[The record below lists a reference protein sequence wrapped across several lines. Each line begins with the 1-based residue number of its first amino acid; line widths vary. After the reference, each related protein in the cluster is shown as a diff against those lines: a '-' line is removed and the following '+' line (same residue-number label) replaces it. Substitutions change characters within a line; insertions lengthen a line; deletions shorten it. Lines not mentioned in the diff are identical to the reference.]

1 MIKIAI
7 KMAIFLSSAC
17 SFCSNSYLVMFI
29 PGQIM
34 PAIGIFGAN
43 GRMGRSLVSV
53 AKEQQLNLT
62 AATVRDGSELIG
74 VDAGELAGCGKANV
88 PLTATSAESVNKAD
102 IWVDFT
108 MPEPML
114 AHLQLAVA
122 ARKAMVIGVTGLTDA
137 QYKQVQQAAEHIPIV
152 WAPNMSVGVNLLLH
166 LVQTAAKVMG
176 QTADIEIIEAHHRF
190 KKDAPSGT
198 AMAIGAS
205 IAKALDRDLAKV
217 AVYGREGMTGERE
230 QQTIGFAT
238 VRGGDIIGD
247 HTALFADLGERLEIT
262 HKASSRSTFA
272 QGALRAALWLQNKQP
287 GLYSMQQVL
296 GLAQLS

>member
-1 MIKIAI
+1 M
-7 KMAIFLSSAC
+7 S
-17 SFCSNSYLVMFI
+17 
-29 PGQIM
+29 G
-34 PAIGIFGAN
+34 IGIFGAN
-43 GRMGRSLVSV
+43 GRMGRALINV

-62 AATVRDGSELIG
+62 AATVRADSCLIG
-74 VDAGELAGCGKANV
+74 SDAGELAGCGKL
-88 PLTATSAESVNKAD
+88 PLLLKATGPHSINDAA

-114 AHLQLAVA
+114 SHLELAVA
-122 ARKAMVIGVTGLTDA
+122 AKKALVIGVTGLSDA
-137 QYKQVQQAAEHIPIV
+137 QYAKVQQASEHIPIV

-205 IAKALDRDLAKV
+205 IAKALDRDLAEV
-217 AVYGREGMTGERE
+217 AVYGREGITGERDAK
-230 QQTIGFAT
+230 TIGFAT

-262 HKASSRSTFA
+262 HKASSRNTFA
-272 QGALRAALWLQNKQP
+272 QGALRAAQWLQNKQA
-287 GLYSMQQVL
+287 GLYTMQQVL
-296 GLAQLS
+296 GLTELS

>member
-1 MIKIAI
+1 
-7 KMAIFLSSAC
+7 
-17 SFCSNSYLVMFI
+17 
-29 PGQIM
+29 M
-34 PAIGIFGAN
+34 PSIGIFGAN
-43 GRMGRSLVSV
+43 GRMGRALINV

-62 AATVRDGSELIG
+62 AATVRAGSELIG
-74 VDAGELAGCGKANV
+74 VDAGELAGVGKLGL
-88 PLTATSAESVNKAD
+88 PLSATGAGSINNAD

-108 MPEPML
+108 MPEAML
-114 AHLQLAVA
+114 AHLELAVA
-122 ARKAMVIGVTGLTDA
+122 AKKAMVIGVTGLTDA
-137 QYKQVQQAAEHIPIV
+137 QYQRVQQASKHIPVV

-205 IAKALDRDLAKV
+205 IAKALDRDLTKV
-217 AVYGREGMTGERE
+217 AVYGREGITGERE

-247 HTALFADLGERLEIT
+247 HTALFADLGERLEIS
-262 HKASSRSTFA
+262 HKASSRNTFA
-272 QGALRAALWLQNKQP
+272 QGALRAALWLQNKQS

-296 GLAQLS
+296 GLADLS

>member
-1 MIKIAI
+1 
-7 KMAIFLSSAC
+7 
-17 SFCSNSYLVMFI
+17 
-29 PGQIM
+29 M
-34 PAIGIFGAN
+34 PSIGIFGAN
-43 GRMGRSLVSV
+43 GRMGRALITV

-62 AATVRDGSELIG
+62 AATVRANSDLIG
-74 VDAGELAGCGKANV
+74 VDAGELAGVGKLAL
-88 PLTATSAESVNKAD
+88 PLMATDPDSITQAE

-108 MPEPML
+108 MPEAML
-114 AHLQLAVA
+114 AHLELAVSA
-122 ARKAMVIGVTGLTDA
+122 NKAMVIGVTGLTDA
-137 QYKQVQQAAEHIPIV
+137 QYAKVQQAALHIPIV

-176 QTADIEIIEAHHRF
+176 QSADIEIIEAHHRF

-205 IAKALDRDLAKV
+205 IAKALERDLAKV
-217 AVYGREGMTGERE
+217 AVYGREGITGERE

-262 HKASSRSTFA
+262 HKASSRNTFA
-272 QGALRAALWLQNKQP
+272 QGALRAALWLQNKQA

-296 GLAQLS
+296 GLTELS

>member
-1 MIKIAI
+1 MSKIG
-7 KMAIFLSSAC
+7 
-17 SFCSNSYLVMFI
+17 V
-29 PGQIM
+29 
-34 PAIGIFGAN
+34 FGAN
-43 GRMGRSLVSV
+43 GRMGRALVQV
-53 AKEQQLNLT
+53 CQQQQLELA
-62 AATVRDGSELIG
+62 AATVRAGSNWVG
-74 VDAGELAGCGKANV
+74 QDAGELAGCGCLGL
-88 PLTATSAESVNKAD
+88 PLVATSTEAVQSAD
-102 IWVDFT
+102 VWVDFT

-114 AHLQLAVA
+114 AHLDLAVA
-122 ARKAMVIGVTGLTDA
+122 AKKAMVIGVTGLTDA
-137 QYKQVQQAAEHIPIV
+137 QYQRVQQASSQIPIV

-205 IAKALDRDLAKV
+205 IAKTLGRDLADC

-230 QQTIGFAT
+230 QATIGFAT

-262 HKASSRSTFA
+262 HKASSRTTFA
-272 QGALRAALWLQNKQP
+272 QGAIRAAVWLQNKQP

-296 GLAQLS
+296 GLAELS

>member
-1 MIKIAI
+1 
-7 KMAIFLSSAC
+7 
-17 SFCSNSYLVMFI
+17 
-29 PGQIM
+29 M
-34 PAIGIFGAN
+34 PTIGIFGAN
-43 GRMGRSLVSV
+43 GRMGRALITV

-62 AATVRDGSELIG
+62 AATVRSGSDLIG
-74 VDAGELAGCGKANV
+74 VDAGELAGVGKIGL
-88 PLTATSAESVNKAD
+88 PLSATGTDSINNAD

-108 MPEPML
+108 MPEAML
-114 AHLQLAVA
+114 KHLQLAVA
-122 ARKAMVIGVTGLTDA
+122 AKKAMVIGVTGLTDA
-137 QYKQVQQAAEHIPIV
+137 QYQQVQQASEHIPVV

-205 IAKALDRDLAKV
+205 IARALDRDLAKV

-247 HTALFADLGERLEIT
+247 HTALFADLGERLEIS
-262 HKASSRSTFA
+262 HKASSRNTFA
-272 QGALRAALWLQNKQP
+272 QGALRAALWLQNKQS

-296 GLAQLS
+296 GLADLS

>member
-1 MIKIAI
+1 
-7 KMAIFLSSAC
+7 
-17 SFCSNSYLVMFI
+17 
-29 PGQIM
+29 M
-34 PAIGIFGAN
+34 PSIGIFGAN
-43 GRMGRSLVSV
+43 GRMGRALITV

-62 AATVRDGSELIG
+62 AATVRAGSELIG
-74 VDAGELAGCGKANV
+74 VDAGELAGVGKLGL
-88 PLTATSAESVNKAD
+88 PLSATGAGSINNAD

-108 MPEPML
+108 MPEAML
-114 AHLQLAVA
+114 AHLELAVA
-122 ARKAMVIGVTGLTDA
+122 AKKAMVIGVTGLTDA
-137 QYKQVQQAAEHIPIV
+137 QYQRVQQASKHIPVV

-205 IAKALDRDLAKV
+205 IAKALDRDLTKV
-217 AVYGREGMTGERE
+217 AVYGREGITGERE

-247 HTALFADLGERLEIT
+247 HTALFADLGERLEIS
-262 HKASSRSTFA
+262 HKASSRNTFA
-272 QGALRAALWLQNKQP
+272 QGALRAALWLQNKQS

-296 GLAQLS
+296 GLADLS

>member
-1 MIKIAI
+1 
-7 KMAIFLSSAC
+7 
-17 SFCSNSYLVMFI
+17 
-29 PGQIM
+29 M

-43 GRMGRSLVSV
+43 GRMGRALTTV
-53 AKEQQLNLT
+53 ANEQQLNLT
-62 AATVRDGSELIG
+62 AATVRAGSSLIG
-74 VDAGELAGCGKANV
+74 VDAGELAGCGKLGLALSETGTN
-88 PLTATSAESVNKAD
+88 SINSAD

-108 MPEPML
+108 MPEAML
-114 AHLQLAVA
+114 AHLKLAVA
-122 ARKAMVIGVTGLTDA
+122 AKKAMVIGVTGLTDA
-137 QYKQVQQAAEHIPIV
+137 QYQQLQQASEHIPIV

-166 LVQTAAKVMG
+166 LVQTAARVMG

-198 AMAIGAS
+198 AMAIGAT
-205 IAKALDRDLAKV
+205 IAKTLGRDLNDV
-217 AVYGREGMTGERE
+217 AVYGREGITGERA

-247 HTALFADLGERLEIT
+247 HTALFADLGERLEIS
-262 HKASSRSTFA
+262 HKASSRNTFA

-296 GLAQLS
+296 GLADLT

>member
-1 MIKIAI
+1 MT
-7 KMAIFLSSAC
+7 S
-17 SFCSNSYLVMFI
+17 
-29 PGQIM
+29 
-34 PAIGIFGAN
+34 IGIFGAN
-43 GRMGRSLVSV
+43 GRMGRALVTV
-53 AKEQQLNLT
+53 ATELQANQMAETPVKLS
-62 AATVRDGSELIG
+62 AATVRAGSSLLG
-74 VDAGELAGCGKANV
+74 VDAGELAGCGKNGLK
-88 PLTATSAESVNKAD
+88 LTETSLASVQEAAVW
-102 IWVDFT
+102 IDFT
-108 MPEPML
+108 MPEAML
-114 AHLQLAVA
+114 AQLELAVA
-122 ARKAMVIGVTGLTDA
+122 AKKAMVIGVTGLSDE
-137 QYKQVQQAAEHIPIV
+137 QYAKVQAASKLIPIV

-176 QTADIEIIEAHHRF
+176 QSADIEIIEAHHRF

-198 AMAIGAS
+198 ALAIGNS
-205 IAKALDRDLAKV
+205 IAKAIGRDLNEC
-217 AVYGREGMTGERE
+217 AVYGREGITGERD

-296 GLAQLS
+296 GLADLA

>member
-1 MIKIAI
+1 MT
-7 KMAIFLSSAC
+7 S
-17 SFCSNSYLVMFI
+17 
-29 PGQIM
+29 
-34 PAIGIFGAN
+34 IGIFGAN
-43 GRMGRSLVSV
+43 GRMGRALVSV
-53 AKEQQLNLT
+53 AAEQQLALA
-62 AATVRDGSELIG
+62 AATVRAGSALLG
-74 VDAGELAGCGKANV
+74 QDAGDIAGCGKLGLA
-88 PLTATSAESVNKAD
+88 LTETDLMALQQAEVW
-102 IWVDFT
+102 IDFT
-108 MPEPML
+108 MPEAML
-114 AHLQLAVA
+114 THLDLAVA
-122 ARKAMVIGVTGLTDA
+122 AQKALVIGVTGLTDA
-137 QYKQVQQAAEHIPIV
+137 QYAKVQAASQFIPIV

-198 AMAIGAS
+198 ALAIGNS
-205 IAKALDRDLAKV
+205 IAKAIGRDLSQC
-217 AVYGREGMTGERE
+217 AVYGREGMTGERD

-272 QGALRAALWLQNKQP
+272 QGAMRAALWLQNKQP

-296 GLAQLS
+296 GLADLA

>member
-1 MIKIAI
+1 
-7 KMAIFLSSAC
+7 
-17 SFCSNSYLVMFI
+17 
-29 PGQIM
+29 M
-34 PAIGIFGAN
+34 PSIGILGAN
-43 GRMGRSLVSV
+43 GRMGRALVTV
-53 AKEQQLNLT
+53 AKQQQLNLS
-62 AATVRDGSELIG
+62 AATVRAGSDLIG
-74 VDAGELAGCGKANV
+74 VDAGALAGVGNIGL
-88 PLTATSAESVNKAD
+88 PLCAINSDSINNAD

-108 MPEPML
+108 MPEAML
-114 AHLQLAVA
+114 THLQLAVA
-122 ARKAMVIGVTGLTDA
+122 ANKAMVIGVTGLTDA
-137 QYKQVQQAAEHIPIV
+137 QYQQVQAASRHIPIV

-176 QTADIEIIEAHHRF
+176 QSADIEIIEAHHRF

-205 IAKALDRDLAKV
+205 IAKALDRDLAEV
-217 AVYGREGMTGERE
+217 AVYGREGITGERE

-262 HKASSRSTFA
+262 HKASSRNTFA
-272 QGALRAALWLQNKQP
+272 QGALRAAVWLQNKQQ

-296 GLAQLS
+296 GLADLS

>member
-1 MIKIAI
+1 M
-7 KMAIFLSSAC
+7 S
-17 SFCSNSYLVMFI
+17 
-29 PGQIM
+29 
-34 PAIGIFGAN
+34 AIGIFGAN
-43 GRMGRSLVSV
+43 GRMGRALITV
-53 AKEQQLNLT
+53 AKEQQLQLT
-62 AATVRDGSELIG
+62 AATVRSGSELIG
-74 VDAGELAGCGKANV
+74 VDAGELAGVGKLGL
-88 PLTATSAESVNKAD
+88 PLSATGAD
-102 IWVDFT
+102 SINNAGIWVDFT
-108 MPEPML
+108 MPEAML
-114 AHLQLAVA
+114 AHLELAVTA
-122 ARKAMVIGVTGLTDA
+122 KKAMVIGVTGLTDA
-137 QYKQVQQAAEHIPIV
+137 QYAKVQQAAKHIPIV

-176 QTADIEIIEAHHRF
+176 QSADIEIIEAHHRY

-217 AVYGREGMTGERE
+217 AVYGREGITGERE

-262 HKASSRSTFA
+262 HKASSRNTFA
-272 QGALRAALWLQNKQP
+272 QGALRAAVWLQNKQP

-296 GLAQLS
+296 GLADLS

>member
-1 MIKIAI
+1 
-7 KMAIFLSSAC
+7 
-17 SFCSNSYLVMFI
+17 
-29 PGQIM
+29 M

-43 GRMGRSLVSV
+43 GRMGRALITV
-53 AKEQQLNLT
+53 AKEQQLNLA
-62 AATVRDGSELIG
+62 AATVRAGSSLIG
-74 VDAGELAGCGKANV
+74 IDAGELAGCGK
-88 PLTATSAESVNKAD
+88 LDLLLSETSSSSVNSAD

-108 MPEPML
+108 LPEPML
-114 AHLQLAVA
+114 EHLELAVA
-122 ARKAMVIGVTGLTDA
+122 ARKAMIIGVTGLTDS
-137 QYKQVQQAAEHIPIV
+137 QYGAVLKASAHIPIV

-166 LVQTAAKVMG
+166 LVQTAARVMG

-205 IAKALDRDLAKV
+205 IAKTLGRDLAEV
-217 AVYGREGMTGERE
+217 AVFGREGMTGERT

-247 HTALFADLGERLEIT
+247 HTALFADLGERLEIS
-262 HKASSRSTFA
+262 HKASSRNTFA

-287 GLYSMQQVL
+287 GLYTMQQVL
-296 GLAQLS
+296 GLADLT

>member
-1 MIKIAI
+1 
-7 KMAIFLSSAC
+7 MAT
-17 SFCSNSYLVMFI
+17 
-29 PGQIM
+29 
-34 PAIGIFGAN
+34 IGIFGAN
-43 GRMGRSLVSV
+43 GRMGRALITV

-62 AATVRDGSELIG
+62 AATVRAGSELIG
-74 VDAGELAGCGKANV
+74 VDAGELAGVGKCDVALKQTNQN
-88 PLTATSAESVNKAD
+88 SVSLAD
-102 IWVDFT
+102 VWVDFT

-114 AHLQLAVA
+114 AHLELAVA
-122 ARKAMVIGVTGLTDA
+122 AKKAMVIGVTGLTDA
-137 QYKQVQQAAEHIPIV
+137 QYAKVQQASQHIPIV

-198 AMAIGAS
+198 AMAIGTS
-205 IAKALDRDLAKV
+205 IAKALDRNLADV
-217 AVYGREGMTGERE
+217 AVYGREGFTGERE

-262 HKASSRSTFA
+262 HKASSRNTFA
-272 QGALRAALWLQNKQP
+272 QGALRAAQWLQNKP
-287 GLYSMQQVL
+287 AGLYTMQQVL
-296 GLAQLS
+296 GLADLS